1 METLK
6 IEASIDTPTVLFD
19 FEKGYFELSG
29 KSYPEDT
36 LEFYAPIL
44 EKINEYAINPKE
56 KSHLV
61 FKLIYFNSSSYKP
74 ILDLIRKMEEIK
86 NMNKFVT
93 IEWQYKTG
101 DTDMKEVGEEFAEVV
116 TVPFSYATF

>member
-6 IEASIDTPTVLFD
+6 IEASIDTPAILLD

-56 KSHLV
+56 SSHLV
-61 FKLIYFNSSSYKP
+61 FKLVYFNSSSYKP

-86 NMNKFVT
+86 NMNKQVT

-101 DTDMKEVGEEFAEVV
+101 DTDMKEVGEEFSEVV
-116 TVPFSYATF
+116 TVPFSYSTF